1 MSDDHD
7 DIDLAVIRLVLMDC
21 NDDHDEVAKRLK
33 GLGTKQRI
41 RDVLEGAEVGIDKL
55 DRGIRDTQIRLVARS
70 VLADIRTEQREEP
83 RKNALRTAIGKGK
96 VREEIRPLFEALDDL
111 KEVTRYDIAM
121 WLGHRDGWQ
130 AAGAKAVQALT
141 ECTRQL
147 RDIAAEFFPVEDDED
162 DDKAE
167 SP

>member
-7 DIDLAVIRLVLMDC
+7 NIDLAVIRLVLMDC
-21 NDDHDEVAKRLK
+21 NDDLDKVAKRLK
-33 GLGTKQRI
+33 GLGTKKRI
-41 RDVLEGAEVGIDKL
+41 RDVLDGAAVGIDKL
-55 DRGIRDTQIRLVARS
+55 ERGIRDPQIRLVVRS
-70 VLADIRTEQREEP
+70 VLADIRTG
-83 RKNALRTAIGKGK
+83 RKNATRTAMGKGK

-130 AAGAKAVQALT
+130 AADAQAVQALT
-141 ECTRQL
+141 DCTRRL
-147 RDIAAEFFPVEDDED
+147 REIAAEFFPVEDDED
-162 DDKAE
+162 NKTE